1 MTTISEAITTIKKAE
16 NDADKLIEYTKEKSS
31 EKIEEARLKSKEII
45 EKSKEEARSQ
55 AENMLFEAETN
66 AKKEALHIS
75 NKTAEKVEITKK
87 TAMDK
92 VDEASDIVVKSI
104 L

>member
-16 NDADKLIEYTKEKSS
+16 NDADKLKEDTKQKSS
-31 EKIEEARLKSKEII
+31 EMIEESRLKAKEII
-45 EKSKEEARSQ
+45 EKSQENARNE

-75 NKTAEKVEITKK
+75 NRTAEDVEKTKK

-92 VDEASDIVVKSI
+92 VEEASDIVVKSI

>member
-1 MTTISEAITTIKKAE
+1 MTTISKAITTIKKAE
-16 NDADKLIEYTKEKSS
+16 NDADKLIEDTKEKSS
-31 EKIEEARLKSKEII
+31 EKIEKSRLKSNEII
-45 EKSKEEARSQ
+45 EKYKEDAYGE

-75 NKTAEKVEITKK
+75 NKTADEVEKTKKIAMGKVE
-87 TAMDK
+87 
-92 VDEASDIVVKSI
+92 EASDVVIVNI

>member
-16 NDADKLIEYTKEKSS
+16 NDADKLIEDTKEKSS
-31 EKIEEARLKSKEII
+31 KKIEESRLKSKEIM
-45 EKSKEEARSQ
+45 EKSKEESLGE
-55 AENMLFEAETN
+55 AENMLFEAETK

-75 NKTAEKVEITKK
+75 NKTAEEIELNKK

-92 VDEASDIVVKSI
+92 VDEASDIIVRSI

>member
-16 NDADKLIEYTKEKSS
+16 NDADKLIEDTKQRSS
-31 EKIEEARLKSKEII
+31 EKIDESRLKSKEIV
-45 EKSKEEARSQ
+45 EKSKEEAQSQ
-55 AENMLFEAETN
+55 ADNMLFEAETN

-75 NKTAEKVEITKK
+75 NRTAEEVEITKK
-87 TAMDK
+87 NAMDK
-92 VDEASDIVVKSI
+92 VDEAADLVVKSI